1 MINAKQVSPEFTLY
15 NKGDKILIELD
26 GAGVAYADT
35 IEIAHRKASA
45 WAKRYKLIS
54 PGLTEAFGRNRQF
67 ILGARGAWSRYK
79 P

>member
-26 GAGVAYADT
+26 GSALCYT
-35 IEIAHRKASA
+35 ETLELAHDRARKHA
-45 WAKRYKLIS
+45 RRNKLES

-67 ILGARGAWSRYK
+67 ILGARGAWKRFK
-79 P
+79 L